1 MALVKAA
8 KKPLSTPAREER
20 LSQPSVEE
28 LAEELRSDEPS
39 RRRRAARELACF
51 PDGIPILCEHLE
63 REPAVSVRSVIMT
76 ALIQS
81 RSRAAVEGII
91 RYLRSENTALRNEA
105 IEALQEMP
113 GEIAPFMEALLSDP
127 ESDVRIFAVNILS
140 VLPNARAPEWLH
152 KVILEDGH
160 VNVCAAA
167 VDCLAEVGTPASIP
181 ALKELRLRFGDQP
194 FMTFA
199 IDATLKRIGE
209 AQ

>member
-1 MALVKAA
+1 MALVKATKRVA
-8 KKPLSTPAREER
+8 DPQLEAERPSSASATEFAEQLGSGEPARR
-20 LSQPSVEE
+20 RQTVRD
-28 LAEELRSDEPS
+28 LAR
-39 RRRRAARELACF
+39 F
-51 PDGIPILCEHLE
+51 PEGIPILCDHLE

-81 RSRAAVEGII
+81 RSGAAVEGLI

-113 GEIAPFMEALLSDP
+113 EDIAPYMEALLSDP
-127 ESDVRIFAVNILS
+127 ESDVRIFAVNILA
-140 VLPNARAPEWLH
+140 VLPNSRAPEWLQR
-152 KVILEDGH
+152 VILEDGH

-167 VDCLAEVGTPASIP
+167 VDCLAEVGTPAAIP

-199 IDATLKRIGE
+199 IGAALKRIGE

>member
-1 MALVKAA
+1 MALVKATKRVA
-8 KKPLSTPAREER
+8 DPQLEAER
-20 LSQPSVEE
+20 PSNASAAEF
-28 LAEELRSDEPS
+28 AEELRSVEPA
-39 RRRRAARELACF
+39 RRRQAVRELARL
-51 PDGIPILCEHLE
+51 PEGMPILCDHLE
-63 REPAVSVRSVIMT
+63 RERAVSVRSVIMT

-81 RSRAAVEGII
+81 RSGVAVEGLI

-113 GEIAPFMEALLSDP
+113 DEIAPYMEALLCDP
-127 ESDVRIFAVNILS
+127 ESDVRIFAVNILA
-140 VLPNARAPEWLH
+140 VLPNSRAPEWLQ

-199 IDATLKRIGE
+199 IEAALRRIGE

>member
-1 MALVKAA
+1 MALVRATKKVAA
-8 KKPLSTPAREER
+8 APVEVLLSPVPTA
-20 LSQPSVEE
+20 EE
-28 LAEELRSDEPS
+28 LAAQLCSGEPALR
-39 RRRRAARELACF
+39 RQAARELAQLAE
-51 PDGIPILCEHLE
+51 GIPLLCDHLE

-76 ALIQS
+76 SLIQS
-81 RSRAAVEGII
+81 RSRAAVEGLI

-113 GEIAPFMEALLSDP
+113 GKIAPYMEALLGDP

-140 VLPNARAPEWLH
+140 VLPDARAPEWLH
-152 KVILEDGH
+152 KVILEDPH

-167 VDCLAEVGTPASIP
+167 VDCLAEVGTFASIP

-199 IDATLKRIGE
+199 IDAALKRIGD

>member
-1 MALVKAA
+1 MALVKATKRVA
-8 KKPLSTPAREER
+8 DAPVQAVCSPGASATEVAAQLCSGEPA
-20 LSQPSVEE
+20 
-28 LAEELRSDEPS
+28 LR
-39 RRRRAARELACF
+39 RQAARELAHMAE
-51 PDGIPILCEHLE
+51 GIPKLCDHLE
-63 REPAVSVRSVIMT
+63 REPAVSVRSVILT

-81 RSRAAVEGII
+81 RSGAAVEGLI
-91 RYLRSENTALRNEA
+91 RYLRSENTALRNEVV
-105 IEALQEMP
+105 EALQEMP
-113 GEIAPFMEALLSDP
+113 GEIAPYMEALLSDP

-140 VLPNARAPEWLH
+140 VLPNARAPEWLN
-152 KVILEDGH
+152 KVILEDRH

-199 IDATLKRIGE
+199 IDATLKRIGD

>member
-1 MALVKAA
+1 MALVRATKRVADPQLEA
-8 KKPLSTPAREER
+8 ER
-20 LSQPSVEE
+20 ASSASATEF
-28 LAEELRSDEPS
+28 AEELRSVEPA
-39 RRRRAARELACF
+39 RRRQAARDLARF
-51 PDGIPILCEHLE
+51 PEGISTLCDHLE
-63 REPAVSVRSVIMT
+63 RESAVSVRSVIMT

-81 RSRAAVEGII
+81 RSHEAVEGLI
-91 RYLRSENTALRNEA
+91 RYLRSENTALRNEVV
-105 IEALQEMP
+105 EALQEMP
-113 GEIAPFMEALLSDP
+113 DEIAPYMEALLSDP

-140 VLPNARAPEWLH
+140 VLPNSHAPEWLQ

-199 IDATLKRIGE
+199 IEAALKRIGE

>member
-8 KKPLSTPAREER
+8 KKPLSTPAPEER
-20 LSQPSVEE
+20 LSQPSVED

-39 RRRRAARELACF
+39 RRRRAARELARF

-140 VLPNARAPEWLH
+140 VLPDSRAPEWLRD
-152 KVILEDGH
+152 VILEDGH

-167 VDCLAEVGTPASIP
+167 VDCLAEIGTPASIP

-199 IDATLKRIGE
+199 IDAALKRIGE

>member
-8 KKPLSTPAREER
+8 KRVADPQSEAGPSSTASAIEF
-20 LSQPSVEE
+20 
-28 LAEELRSDEPS
+28 AEELRSGEAA
-39 RRRRAARELACF
+39 RRRHAVRDLARSPE
-51 PDGIPILCEHLE
+51 GILILCDHLE

-81 RSRAAVEGII
+81 RSHEAVEGLI

-113 GEIAPFMEALLSDP
+113 DEIAPYMEALLRDP

-140 VLPNARAPEWLH
+140 VLPNSRAPEWLQ

-199 IDATLKRIGE
+199 IEAALKRIGE